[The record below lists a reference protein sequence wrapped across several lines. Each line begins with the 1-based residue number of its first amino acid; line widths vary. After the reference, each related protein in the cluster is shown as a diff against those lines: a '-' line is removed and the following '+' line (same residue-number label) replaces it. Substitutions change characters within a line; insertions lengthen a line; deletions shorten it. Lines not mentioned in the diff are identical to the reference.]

1 MSSLTDDHRA
11 ERDEQGFVI
20 IPGYMEGEK
29 LRRIFIGR
37 PTTSQRERWRSPAAG
52 YPCYTTLA
60 LLEKQYPGC
69 MPGQNAAPLGTSA

>member
-1 MSSLTDDHRA
+1 MGSLTDDHRA
-11 ERDEQGFVI
+11 ERDEPSFVI
-20 IPGYMEGEK
+20 IPVIHG
-29 LRRIFIGR
+29 IGR